1 MSELLTTLGSAELI
15 GTVIFGAD
23 FLLAP
28 IRFPTYA
35 LMRRKGYTRHK
46 FVAHIRRDI
55 GTITNYC
62 DKCNAHRRNWIH
74 IRPETD
80 GAALDDPGSVEA
92 SRNIALYTLETE
104 DIKWRFANDPEWVA
118 VFGDEY
124 DPKTGEP
131 IPQFHNGEC
140 GGPHDS
146 CERCAWEADQKE
158 AEEKRDMERRNM
170 EYYAEKRNASD
181 AEKKLNQQEIDGYI
195 DILWT
200 IWNTCHDHL
209 DALDEFEDIQD
220 ELGMMKHHVIRDKVR
235 ESEPYK
241 RIIHCLNAKESVRW
255 KRREEY
261 WHRKVKSDSQR
272 IRRYYDD
279 F

>member
-15 GTVIFGAD
+15 GTVVFGAD

-35 LMRRKGYTRHK
+35 LMRRKGYKRHE

-55 GTITNYC
+55 GTVTNYC
-62 DKCNAHRRNWIH
+62 DTCNAHRRNWIH

-80 GAALDDPGSVEA
+80 GAAMDDPGSVEA
-92 SRNIALYTLETE
+92 ARKVALYTLETE

-118 VFGDEY
+118 VFGEEY
-124 DPKTGEP
+124 DRTTGEP
-131 IPQFHNGEC
+131 IPQFHNGTC
-140 GGPHDS
+140 GGPHDD
-146 CERCAWEADQKE
+146 CDRCNWEYEQQERKAVNQKYF
-158 AEEKRDMERRNM
+158 EKRVKN
-170 EYYAEKRNASD
+170 EKED
-181 AEKKLNQQEIDGYI
+181 TLFQEELEGYI

-200 IWNTCHDHL
+200 IWNTCHDPE
-209 DALDEFEDIQD
+209 DAFDEFEDITD
-220 ELGMMKHHVIRDKVR
+220 ELGMLKNARLRDKVKD
-235 ESEPYK
+235 SEPYK
-241 RIIHCLNAKESVRW
+241 RLVHCVSDTDHKRW

-261 WHRKVKSDSQR
+261 WYRKVKSQKQR
-272 IRRYYDD
+272 YSDYVDH